1 MLDQLFNIV
10 KNFGQDAVVN
20 NPDVPNEHNEH
31 VMADATSTV
40 AGGLRNIVAGGG
52 FQSILDLFK
61 GAGSGSGGGSSIA
74 SNPIVSMMTGHFI
87 DKLISK
93 YNLSPSAA
101 SSVAGKL
108 IPQTVQHLAQQTAD
122 PANQQFTLDGLI
134 GSLTG
139 GGASSGGSSSLQD
152 LLNQFTGGAGSGG
165 NTGGSGGM
173 DLQNLI
179 GDLSKKAQNSFQG
192 GEQGGGG
199 GFMDLIKGFISR

>member
-20 NPDVPNEHNEH
+20 NPDVPNEHNEN

-61 GAGSGSGGGSSIA
+61 GAAGGSGGASSIA

-87 DKLISK
+87 DKLINK

-108 IPQTVQHLAQQTAD
+108 IPQTVNSLAQQTAD
-122 PANQQFTLDGLI
+122 PSNQQFTLDGLI

-139 GGASSGGSSSLQD
+139 GGGQGGGLQD
-152 LLNQFTGGAGSGG
+152 LLNSFTGGGASGG
-165 NTGGSGGM
+165 KAAGGGGF
-173 DLQNLI
+173 DLQNII
-179 GDLSKKAQNSFQG
+179 GSLSEKAQNSLQPG
-192 GEQGGGG
+192 GQGGGG
-199 GFMDLIKGFISR
+199 GLMDMIKGFIS

>member
-10 KNFGQDAVVN
+10 KSFGQDTVVN
-20 NPDVPNEHNEH
+20 NPEIPNEHNEQ

-61 GAGSGSGGGSSIA
+61 GAAGNTAGGAGIA

-93 YNLSPSAA
+93 YNLAPSAA
-101 SSVAGKL
+101 SNVANQL

-122 PANQQFTLDGLI
+122 PSNQQFTLDGLI

-139 GGASSGGSSSLQD
+139 GATSGGSSSLQD
-152 LLNQFTGGAGSGG
+152 LLNNFTGGGATSGG
-165 NTGGSGGM
+165 NSGAGGGF

-192 GEQGGGG
+192 GGNGGGG
-199 GFMDLIKGFISR
+199 GLMDLVSGFISR

>member
-20 NPDVPNEHNEH
+20 NPDVPNEHNEN

-61 GAGSGSGGGSSIA
+61 GAAGGSGGASSIA

-87 DKLISK
+87 DKLINK

-108 IPQTVQHLAQQTAD
+108 IPQTVNSLAQQTAD
-122 PANQQFTLDGLI
+122 PSNQQFTLDGLI

-139 GGASSGGSSSLQD
+139 GGASGGKAA
-152 LLNQFTGGAGSGG
+152 GGGG
-165 NTGGSGGM
+165 F
-173 DLQNLI
+173 DLQNII
-179 GDLSKKAQNSFQG
+179 GSLSEKAQNSLQPG
-192 GEQGGGG
+192 GQGGGG
-199 GFMDLIKGFISR
+199 GLMDMIKGFIS